1 MRDIGSKKRIAF
13 LELSHIFTNQIKLPY
28 STGCVWSHCRTID
41 EISNNF
47 SFDVHDWIY
56 VLDGEF
62 DVSVTAKRLAECD
75 VVGVSYFVWNTHVSD
90 RVCDEIKNI
99 NPDCLIVYGGLGT
112 PKYVRCKEFLN
123 ERPYID
129 VIVHNEGELVF
140 ENLLKSLIREE
151 DFRNV
156 LGITTHEFSTSLAPR
171 IKNISEM
178 PSPYLDGLFDDL
190 DDIKEHDYEW
200 ESLIE
205 LERGCPYTC
214 TFCEVGDRHWT
225 KIIKQDYDKMI
236 KEIDWVS
243 KHKIEYLHLIDN
255 NFGMYKNHRIISDLL
270 IDKLETTGYPNA
282 LNITWA
288 KHKKPYLFDI
298 AEDLWKVGL
307 NKSVTIALQS
317 MNYQT
322 LKAVER
328 ANENTNLKEVVAYLK
343 TRGMPA
349 YIETILGLPEETL
362 DSFKEGLFRLIDEID
377 YHNYIGIYVMVAL
390 PNTPFGDPEYIKKY
404 GVKIVQTSP
413 AFFHHEHP
421 PEELLKDVND
431 VVVGSDVMSFDDY
444 IEATM
449 WKWYMISLHFLGWL
463 RILAL
468 DLKKYHGISH
478 REFYTKLFDWFM
490 NNHHT
495 LLYKEYTITK
505 RLLKKVFDRT
515 IPWGRKVSDVST
527 IYWEYE
533 EATAIHIAK
542 QKTRFYE
549 EICEFV
555 TEEYNLD
562 CKIINRQYKKMKDPY
577 VVYNGDLEK
586 WARECMWWGRRA
598 ERFFVD
604 GNHD

>member
-1 MRDIGSKKRIAF
+1 MRKIAF

-28 STGCVWSHCRTID
+28 STGCVWSYCRTID

-47 SFDVHDWIY
+47 SFDVHDWVY

-62 DVSVTAKRLAECD
+62 DVSVTAEKLAKCD
-75 VVGVSYFVWNTHVSD
+75 IVGVSYFVWNTHASD
-90 RVCDEIKNI
+90 RVCKLVKKI
-99 NPDCLIVYGGLGT
+99 NPNCLIVYGGLGT
-112 PKYVRCKEFLN
+112 PKYGRCKEFLD
-123 ERPYID
+123 ERPFID
-129 VIVHNEGELVF
+129 VIVHNEGEIVF
-140 ENLLKSLIREE
+140 KNLLKAKLNGD
-151 DFRNV
+151 DFSTVN
-156 LGITTHEFSTSLAPR
+156 GITTQKFMTPLEGR

-190 DDIKEHDYEW
+190 DAIKEHDYEW

-343 TRGMPA
+343 KRGMPA

-390 PNTPFGDPEYIKKY
+390 PNTPFGDPEYLKKY
-404 GVKIVQTSP
+404 GVKIMQTSP
-413 AFFHHEHP
+413 AFYHHEHP
-421 PEELLKDVND
+421 PEELMKDVND
-431 VVVGSDVMSFDDY
+431 VVVGSNSMTFDEY
-444 IEATM
+444 IEASL
-449 WKWYMISLHFLGWL
+449 WKWYMISMHFLGWL

-478 REFYTKLFDWFM
+478 REFYTKLFDWFIQQP
-490 NNHHT
+490 HT
-495 LLYKEYTITK
+495 LLHKEYTITK
-505 RLLKKVFDRT
+505 RLIHKVFKRK
-515 IPWGRKVSDVST
+515 IPWGRKVSDVSE

-533 EATAIHIAK
+533 EATVIHIARNK
-542 QKTRFYE
+542 RRFYE
-549 EICEFV
+549 EICEFIN
-555 TEEYNLD
+555 EEYNFD
-562 CKIINRQYKKMKDPY
+562 CKIINNQYKKMKDPY
-577 VVYNGDLEK
+577 EHYDGDIEK
-586 WARECMWWGRRA
+586 WARECVWWGRRA
-598 ERFFVD
+598 ERFFV
-604 GNHD
+604 

>member
-1 MRDIGSKKRIAF
+1 MRDIGSKKRVAF

-47 SFDVHDWIY
+47 SFDVHDWFY

-90 RVCDEIKNI
+90 RVCAEVKKI

-112 PKYVRCKEFLN
+112 PKYGRCKEFLN

-140 ENLLKSLIREE
+140 ENLLKSMIREE

-190 DDIKEHDYEW
+190 DAIKDHNYEW

-298 AEDLWKVGL
+298 AEDL
-307 NKSVTIALQS
+307 N
-317 MNYQT
+317 
-322 LKAVER
+322 
-328 ANENTNLKEVVAYLK
+328 
-343 TRGMPA
+343 
-349 YIETILGLPEETL
+349 
-362 DSFKEGLFRLIDEID
+362 
-377 YHNYIGIYVMVAL
+377 
-390 PNTPFGDPEYIKKY
+390 
-404 GVKIVQTSP
+404 
-413 AFFHHEHP
+413 
-421 PEELLKDVND
+421 
-431 VVVGSDVMSFDDY
+431 
-444 IEATM
+444 
-449 WKWYMISLHFLGWL
+449 
-463 RILAL
+463 
-468 DLKKYHGISH
+468 
-478 REFYTKLFDWFM
+478 
-490 NNHHT
+490 
-495 LLYKEYTITK
+495 
-505 RLLKKVFDRT
+505 
-515 IPWGRKVSDVST
+515 
-527 IYWEYE
+527 
-533 EATAIHIAK
+533 
-542 QKTRFYE
+542 
-549 EICEFV
+549 
-555 TEEYNLD
+555 
-562 CKIINRQYKKMKDPY
+562 
-577 VVYNGDLEK
+577 
-586 WARECMWWGRRA
+586 
-598 ERFFVD
+598 
-604 GNHD
+604 

>member
-1 MRDIGSKKRIAF
+1 MKR
-13 LELSHIFTNQIKLPY
+13 LGLVELSHVFANQVKLPY
-28 STGCVWSHCRTID
+28 STGCIWSHCKTIN

-47 SFDVHDWIY
+47 TFDADDWHYILDGSFDLY
-56 VLDGEF
+56 
-62 DVSVTAKRLAECD
+62 STAEKLAECD
-75 VVGVSYFVWNTHVSD
+75 VIGVSYFVWNTHVSD
-90 RVCDEIKNI
+90 RVCEKVKKI
-99 NPDCLIVYGGLGT
+99 NPNCLIVYGGLGT
-112 PKYVRCKEFLN
+112 PKYNRCDEFLSD
-123 ERPYID
+123 RPYVD
-129 VIVHNEGELVF
+129 VIVHNEGEIVF
-140 ENLLKSLIREE
+140 ENLLKAISNNE
-151 DFRNV
+151 DFETV
-156 LGITTHEFSTSLAPR
+156 KGITTHKFSTPLGER
-171 IKNISEM
+171 IKNISDM

-190 DDIKEHDYEW
+190 LAVKEHDYDW

-243 KHKIEYLHLIDN
+243 EHKIDYLHLIDN

-322 LKAVER
+322 LKAIER
-328 ANENTNLKEVVAYLK
+328 ANENTNLKEVIAYLK
-343 TRGMPA
+343 ARGMPA

-362 DSFKEGLFRLIDEID
+362 GSFKEGLFRLIDEIN

-390 PNTPFGDPEYIKKY
+390 PNTPFGDPEYLKKY
-404 GVKIVQTSP
+404 GVKIMQTSP

-421 PEELLKDVND
+421 PKELLKDVNN
-431 VVVGSDVMSFDDY
+431 VVVGSNVMSFDDY

-463 RILAL
+463 RIL
-468 DLKKYHGISH
+468 
-478 REFYTKLFDWFM
+478 
-490 NNHHT
+490 
-495 LLYKEYTITK
+495 
-505 RLLKKVFDRT
+505 
-515 IPWGRKVSDVST
+515 
-527 IYWEYE
+527 
-533 EATAIHIAK
+533 
-542 QKTRFYE
+542 
-549 EICEFV
+549 
-555 TEEYNLD
+555 
-562 CKIINRQYKKMKDPY
+562 
-577 VVYNGDLEK
+577 
-586 WARECMWWGRRA
+586 
-598 ERFFVD
+598 
-604 GNHD
+604 

>member
-1 MRDIGSKKRIAF
+1 VLDG
-13 LELSHIFTNQIKLPY
+13 
-28 STGCVWSHCRTID
+28 
-41 EISNNF
+41 
-47 SFDVHDWIY
+47 SFDVSI
-56 VLDGEF
+56 
-62 DVSVTAKRLAECD
+62 TAERLAECD
-75 VVGVSYFVWNTHVSD
+75 IVGVSYFVWNTHASD
-90 RVCDEIKNI
+90 RVCAEIKRI

-112 PKYVRCKEFLN
+112 PKYGRCGEFLL
-123 ERPYID
+123 ERPFID

-140 ENLLKSLIREE
+140 EHLLRAIVNNE
-151 DFRNV
+151 DFQTV
-156 LGITTHEFSTSLAPR
+156 KGITTRKFQTPLGDR
-171 IKNISEM
+171 IRNISEM

-190 DDIKEHDYEW
+190 EEIKDHDYKW

-214 TFCEVGDRHWT
+214 SFCEVGDRHWT
-225 KIIKQDYDKMI
+225 KIIKQDYDKMM
-236 KEIDWVS
+236 KEINWVS
-243 KHKIEYLHLIDN
+243 DHKIDYLHLIDN

-390 PNTPFGDPEYIKKY
+390 PNTPFGDPEYLKQY
-404 GVKIVQTSP
+404 GVKIMQTSP
-413 AFFHHEHP
+413 AFFHHDHP
-421 PEELLKDVND
+421 PEELMKDVND

-444 IEATM
+444 IEATL
-449 WKWYMISLHFLGWL
+449 WKWYMISFHFLGWL
-463 RILAL
+463 RILAF
-468 DLKKYHGISH
+468 DLKNQYAISH
-478 REFYTKLFDWFM
+478 RTFYTELFTWCM
-490 NNHHT
+490 SNPRT
-495 LLYKEYTITK
+495 LLFREYHITK
-505 RLLKKVFDRT
+505 RLLKKVFERK
-515 IPWGRKVSDVST
+515 IPWGRKVSDVSL

-533 EATAIHIAK
+533 EATAIHIVREK
-542 QKTRFYE
+542 YRFYD
-549 EICEFV
+549 EIGNFIEDQ
-555 TEEYNLD
+555 YSID
-562 CKIINRQYKKMKDPY
+562 RKILNIQYKKMKDPY
-577 VVYNGDLEK
+577 KVYNGDLEK
-586 WARECMWWGRRA
+586 WARECMWWGRRS
-598 ERFFVD
+598 ESFFV
-604 GNHD
+604 